1 MVFGYEAWTS
11 NQIAVNPLNSFFRY
25 GLRKIL
31 EIRFSNPNRWIR
43 SLPKWA
49 DPFRIRPILRGIDP
63 ILRKDR
69 PDPTRIDQGSSRS
82 FWGSARSQVGIAHCL
97 SAIIWDRPKIGRN
110 KDEWI
115 GPYHEIG
122 QGSDVHVRD
131 RPRSLWDRGIG
142 PIHLWPDLSRNLG
155 SCEAAKRSQ
164 SETLYLRQNALETLI
179 MFEQRLRNATSPIP
193 PIRPMFM

>member
-25 GLRKIL
+25 GLQKIL

-131 RPRSLWDRGIG
+131 RPWSLWDRGIG

-155 SCEAAKRSQ
+155 SCEAVYSRYIYPDILIRYRVIVVN
-164 SETLYLRQNALETLI
+164 LY
-179 MFEQRLRNATSPIP
+179 SCK
-193 PIRPMFM
+193 

>member
-1 MVFGYEAWTS
+1 MECVLALYSWHCGRRTLWLMCS
-11 NQIAVNPLNSFFRY
+11 LH
-25 GLRKIL
+25 GLRAASIPGVRCGRQMTKI
-31 EIRFSNPNRWIR
+31 W
-43 SLPKWA
+43 
-49 DPFRIRPILRGIDP
+49 PILRGIGP
-63 ILRKDR
+63 ILHKDR
-69 PDPTRIDQGSSRS
+69 PDPTRIGQGSSRS

-155 SCEAAKRSQ
+155 SCEAGIYSSKMTQ
-164 SETLYLRQNALETLI
+164 
-179 MFEQRLRNATSPIP
+179 
-193 PIRPMFM
+193 IRA

>member
-69 PDPTRIDQGSSRS
+69 PDPTRIGQGSSRS

-97 SAIIWDRPKIGRN
+97 SAIIWDRPKIGQN

-155 SCEAAKRSQ
+155 SCEAAKK
-164 SETLYLRQNALETLI
+164 YLGT
-179 MFEQRLRNATSPIP
+179 
-193 PIRPMFM
+193 